1 MKINNITALDYKAEG
16 PVLKLELTDTT
27 LEEIAS
33 MDAALLTVQTDDG
46 DLVEAFA
53 GFALRSVTYTPDNGV
68 FRAEL
73 SQMAE
78 DTTSAA
84 LAALAAKQTAQEAA
98 QEDIMLAMAEL
109 AGLLV
114 AGTGEG
120 V

>member
-1 MKINNITALDYKAEG
+1 MKINNITALDYKAQG
-16 PVLKLELTDTT
+16 PLLELELTDTT
-27 LEEIAS
+27 LEEITS
-33 MDAALLTVQTDDG
+33 MDAAILTVKTDAG

-53 GFALRSVTYTPDNGV
+53 GFALRSVTYNPDNGV

-73 SQMAE
+73 SQMAQ

-84 LAALAAKQTAQEAA
+84 LAALEAKQTAQEAA

-109 AGLLV
+109 AELLV
-114 AGTGEG
+114 AGTEKG